1 MDKGRNNLIMRVKN
15 SNCAKKTQY
24 FVVNTSLPHPI
35 QALPPLAP
43 LCLHPLQA
51 PHTGKGLIRRPLAGQ
66 SPGNLDI
73 LLSFRRDRI
82 SATHP
87 IRVLNFLQRCGNDTL
102 LFRLTT
108 AGFRMDETESIAE
121 QKH

>member
-1 MDKGRNNLIMRVKN
+1 MRLKKLRNFQKRILDLNNFPCGIIN
-15 SNCAKKTQY
+15 FS
-24 FVVNTSLPHPI
+24 FILP
-35 QALPPLAP
+35 QL
-43 LCLHPLQA
+43 LQLSKA
-51 PHTGKGLIRRPLAGQ
+51 GKGLIQRALAGQ
-66 SPGNLDI
+66 SPGNLDF

-82 SATHP
+82 SATHL